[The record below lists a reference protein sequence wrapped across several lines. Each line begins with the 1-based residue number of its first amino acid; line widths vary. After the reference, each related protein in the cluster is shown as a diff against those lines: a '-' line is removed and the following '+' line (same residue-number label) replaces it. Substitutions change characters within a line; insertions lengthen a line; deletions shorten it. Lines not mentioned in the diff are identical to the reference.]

1 MMEVFKD
8 LEQGTEEWRSIRCG
22 LPTASMFATIL
33 AKGRDGGASATR
45 RTYLHKLAGEII
57 TGEPAESFSNH
68 HTERGHVHEMEARQ
82 LYAFVADEEPEQI
95 GFIRNGRKGCS
106 PDALI
111 GGIGLL
117 ELKSKLPH
125 LVIDL
130 ILKDRAPSEH
140 IAQVQGQLWVA
151 EREWCDICIYWPRMP
166 IFIKRIARDESY
178 IRKLSDAVDLFNE
191 ELDEVVAKIKAYGL
205 KDAA

>member
-1 MMEVFKD
+1 MIEVFSD
-8 LEQGTEEWRSIRCG
+8 LKQGTEEWRLARAG

-33 AKGRDGGASATR
+33 AKGRDGGSSATR
-45 RTYLHKLAGEII
+45 RTYLHKLAGEVL
-57 TGEPAESFSNH
+57 TEEPAEGFSNH
-68 HTERGHVHEMEARQ
+68 HMERGHAHEIEARRT
-82 LYAFVADEEPEQI
+82 YAFIADAEPEQV

-111 GGIGLL
+111 GGNGLL

-125 LVIDL
+125 LVVDL
-130 ILKDRAPSEH
+130 ILKDKAPSEH

-151 EREWCDICIYWPRMP
+151 EREWCDICVYWPRMP
-166 IFIKRIARDESY
+166 IFIKRIARDEDY

-191 ELDEVVAKIKAYGL
+191 ELDEVVTKIKAYGL